1 MNDQLVQ
8 LSTLLNLLSY
18 LQFLQKLFFLSF
30 FFLRL
35 ITATL
40 YVKMLLLLKSPAG
53 TWLTWRFWFLHR
65 RLETLSLAVLL
76 GLLTNVSA
84 FYDANFFLLQFFF
97 FVKL

>member
-18 LQFLQKLFFLSF
+18 LQFLQKL

-97 FVKL
+97 VKL